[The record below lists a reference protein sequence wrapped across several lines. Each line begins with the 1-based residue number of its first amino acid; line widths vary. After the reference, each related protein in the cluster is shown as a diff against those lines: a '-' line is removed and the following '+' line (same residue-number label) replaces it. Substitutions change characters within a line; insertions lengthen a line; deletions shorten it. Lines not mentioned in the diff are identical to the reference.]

1 MEAPKTREEAL
12 ARFHQAK
19 ERKRIA
25 VEQIKKELAEEHE
38 KRTGQKLRDE
48 DFFVW

>member
-1 MEAPKTREEAL
+1 MTAPKTKEEVL
-12 ARFHQAK
+12 ARFKQAK
-19 ERKRIA
+19 ERKHIA
-25 VEQIKKELAEEHE
+25 VEQIKIELSEEHE